1 MHQKT
6 IEVWLDEVSNSE
18 NCQNDEQQSTRK
30 RKHQDINSS
39 GYLISPMS
47 SPSKRPST
55 VPLDLDQTPR
65 SLNDIQN
72 TQFRINNPSS
82 FAADLASRA
91 SSPSP
96 SKPRRQS
103 PSKRHTTTATLKQ
116 LDPPIHVINPPDME
130 AALPQEAQP
139 LYDELYLIVNK
150 SSILPPN
157 LKRIIS
163 SEAIKRAKVLPQMWR
178 GDDDPEY
185 DQRLTQEHASILD
198 ILKEATEAG
207 NMNEGES
214 AWNAQVHYPLLKLAL
229 SPFSSIKARTITS
242 AQIVKDFRPKSND
255 SGLAGSASS
264 SAASS
269 RSSLLSGD
277 TGTWT
282 EPESSSVHR
291 MVDFA
296 IVLIPDETLQGTI
309 DDFLSKQTHAT
320 INQTTYDALARRPAP
335 VFIETKASTSMLNR
349 SQVQLGIWTAAWFQR
364 LRAAQSTKDPIAIPV
379 IQVYGHVWHV
389 LFAMD
394 DKDKILI
401 LDQSIRIG
409 DTATV
414 VGIYQLIAALR
425 VIGNWMDRTFR
436 IWIGGFLEGAQT
448 LTKLQS

>member
-6 IEVWLDEVSNSE
+6 IEVWLDEVSNSG

-30 RKHQDINSS
+30 RKHQDIDSS
-39 GYLISPMS
+39 GYPISPMP

-55 VPLDLDQTPR
+55 VSLDLDQTPR

-72 TQFRINNPSS
+72 TQFRINSPSS

-96 SKPRRQS
+96 SKRRRQS
-103 PSKRHTTTATLKQ
+103 PPKRYTTTATLKQ

-130 AALPQEAQP
+130 AALPQKAQP

-157 LKRIIS
+157 LKRILS
-163 SEAIKRAKVLPQMWR
+163 PEAIKRAKVLPQMWR

-185 DQRLTQEHASILD
+185 DQHRTQEHASILD
-198 ILKEATEAG
+198 ILEEATEAG
-207 NMNEGES
+207 NLNEGES

-229 SPFSSIKARTITS
+229 SPFSSIKAKTITS

-255 SGLAGSASS
+255 GGLVGSTSS

-282 EPESSSVHR
+282 EHGSSSVHR

-296 IVLIPDETLQGTI
+296 IVLIPDDTLQGTI
-309 DDFLSKQTHAT
+309 DEFLSKQTHAT

-335 VFIETKASTSMLNR
+335 VFIETKASTSLVNR

-389 LFAMD
+389 LFVMD
-394 DKDKILI
+394 DRDKI
-401 LDQSIRIG
+401 
-409 DTATV
+409 
-414 VGIYQLIAALR
+414 VGLYS
-425 VIGNWMDRTFR
+425 N
-436 IWIGGFLEGAQT
+436 
-448 LTKLQS
+448 

>member
-1 MHQKT
+1 MHQRA
-6 IEVWLDEVSNSE
+6 IEEWLDEVSNSG
-18 NCQNDEQQSTRK
+18 NCQIDEQQSTRK
-30 RKHQDINSS
+30 RKHQDIDSS

-55 VPLDLDQTPR
+55 VPLDPEQTPR

-72 TQFRINNPSS
+72 TQFRINDPSS
-82 FAADLASRA
+82 FTADLTSRA

-96 SKPRRQS
+96 SKRRRQS

-116 LDPPIHVINPPDME
+116 LDPPIHVINPPDIE
-130 AALPQEAQP
+130 AVLPQNAQP
-139 LYDELYLIVNK
+139 LYDELYLIINK
-150 SSILPPN
+150 SSIVPPN
-157 LKRIIS
+157 LKRIMS
-163 SEAIKRAKVLPQMWR
+163 SEAIRRAKILQQMWQE
-178 GDDDPEY
+178 DDDLEC
-185 DQRLTQEHASILD
+185 DQHLTQEYASILD

-242 AQIVKDFRPKSND
+242 AQIVKDFRPKSKD
-255 SGLAGSASS
+255 SGLGGAAES
-264 SAASS
+264 SAKSS
-269 RSSLLSGD
+269 RSSLLSSD
-277 TGTWT
+277 TGIWT

-296 IVLIPDETLQGTI
+296 IVLIPDEALQGTI

-320 INQTTYDALARRPAP
+320 INQTTYDALATRPAP
-335 VFIETKASTSMLNR
+335 VFIETKASNSMVSR

-364 LRAAQSTKDPIAIPV
+364 LRVAQSAKDPIAIPV

-425 VIGNWMDRTFR
+425 AIGNWMNTTFQL
-436 IWIGGFLEGAQT
+436 WIGEFLEGAQT

>member
-1 MHQKT
+1 MHRKT
-6 IEVWLDEVSNSE
+6 IEAWLDDIVKSVSF
-18 NCQNDEQQSTRK
+18 QNNEQKSTRK
-30 RKHQDINSS
+30 RKRQDADNS
-39 GYLISPMS
+39 GFLISPMS
-47 SPSKRPST
+47 SPPKRPST

-72 TQFRINNPSS
+72 TQFRINNASS

-96 SKPRRQS
+96 SKRRRQS

-116 LDPPIHVINPPDME
+116 LDPPIHVINPPDIE
-130 AALPQEAQP
+130 AALPQNAQP

-157 LKRIIS
+157 LRRIIP
-163 SEAIKRAKVLPQMWR
+163 SEAIKRAKVLPQMWQEN
-178 GDDDPEY
+178 DNPEH
-185 DQRLTQEHASILD
+185 DQRLAREYASILD
-198 ILKEATEAG
+198 ILQEAVEAG

-214 AWNAQVHYPLLKLAL
+214 AWNAQIHYPLLKIAL
-229 SPFSSIKARTITS
+229 SPFSSIKAKTITS
-242 AQIVKDFRPKSND
+242 AQIVKDFRPKSKD
-255 SGLAGSASS
+255 AGLAGSASS
-264 SAASS
+264 STASS

-296 IVLIPDETLQGTI
+296 IVLIPDEALQGTI
-309 DDFLSKQTHAT
+309 DDFLSKQTHNT
-320 INQTTYDALARRPAP
+320 INQTTYDALTRRPAP
-335 VFIETKASTSMLNR
+335 IFIETKASTSMVNR

-394 DKDKILI
+394 DKEKIV
-401 LDQSIRIG
+401 SPCS
-409 DTATV
+409 
-414 VGIYQLIAALR
+414 
-425 VIGNWMDRTFR
+425 N
-436 IWIGGFLEGAQT
+436 
-448 LTKLQS
+448 

>member
-1 MHQKT
+1 M
-6 IEVWLDEVSNSE
+6 
-18 NCQNDEQQSTRK
+18 ST
-30 RKHQDINSS
+30 
-39 GYLISPMS
+39 
-47 SPSKRPST
+47 
-55 VPLDLDQTPR
+55 
-65 SLNDIQN
+65 
-72 TQFRINNPSS
+72 
-82 FAADLASRA
+82 DLASRA

-96 SKPRRQS
+96 SKRRRQS

-116 LDPPIHVINPPDME
+116 LDPPINVINPPDME
-130 AALPQEAQP
+130 AALPQKAQP

-282 EPESSSVHR
+282 EPESSSVQR

-335 VFIETKASTSMLNR
+335 VFIETKASTSMVNR

-394 DKDKILI
+394 DKDKIVSLCSNHYTI
-401 LDQSIRIG
+401 
-409 DTATV
+409 
-414 VGIYQLIAALR
+414 IY
-425 VIGNWMDRTFR
+425 
-436 IWIGGFLEGAQT
+436 
-448 LTKLQS
+448 